1 MRRRISLLVY
11 KFDVSLIYN
20 VSNITIKK
28 KKLCQNVTF
37 WVALKN

>member
-28 KKLCQNVTF
+28 KNYGKM
-37 WVALKN
+37 

>member
-1 MRRRISLLVY
+1 MRWHISLLVY

-28 KKLCQNVTF
+28 KIMSKCDILG
-37 WVALKN
+37 VA